1 MKNVKRPKTEKAD
14 ERPNEELPLKECRK
28 RVKNNINTLKTTS
41 KERGLLGQEKE
52 EEYLWIFFFK
62 RSPLEYVVP
71 PKGYRVYSF

>member
-41 KERGLLGQEKE
+41 KVKVTGPGKGGRVSMD
-52 EEYLWIFFFK
+52 FF
-62 RSPLEYVVP
+62 L
-71 PKGYRVYSF
+71 